1 MDVAVLYKNHLMTT
15 SLLHPHGVSKRKRKQ
30 QRPRHGESMK
40 EASRKSS
47 PSKPLDQCLP
57 LRFQEDNI
65 NIIGKRTSTL
75 PGTRRDLEW
84 DDNQKKSGY
93 KSRRRSSQS
102 HSKLKKTLG
111 TALIDTTNT
120 DNKKTRK
127 GKGKSVSVK
136 VATVAVPKPNSDG
149 IHKTSSTRN
158 PSSSLSSPGLDKK
171 ARKQPKHKRGSS
183 WKSFFSSMAFCG
195 SRRNT
200 NTTYDDRPSSAFVPA
215 PCKSIA
221 KCFDTSNENE
231 VAKTGNVEDR
241 EEVWDDVLM
250 PAEVLELPTP
260 KSSSSS
266 STYSS
271 KFVIPSSQSSAL
283 FSHQETILA
292 KISKE
297 KENFYGSSSSGGKDG
312 KDHDNAK
319 NDIWVERFYMNR
331 QYQPVT
337 YYRSVTNPDRCVL
350 HEPPTGVNASNII
363 LLEDLQAAM
372 RLLVMGKN
380 QQEHE
385 QHYEREARLPKFQQT
400 RQRSTSPRLSEY
412 IEKTKSEDSRDRS
425 CSYHHSVTT
434 SSYHP
439 YPRIIDASLASS
451 VSCSSK
457 ASLLNSDYNKKV
469 ATAATIRKLMLDP
482 LDGKLQDVLL
492 TSEIVGGTRRNGK
505 RGQLKDDGSFPVS
518 AASDSR
524 PSRTVTGTAS
534 ALGTPSKRPT
544 SSRRRLRRKSHRSR
558 ELRRFGPW
566 QVLAGA
572 PRDCKSSRDRPP
584 RRAHRHGSINGKHR
598 NKTNKKRRR
607 SNSKYCPLSNCDG
620 DLPTKRRHHLRLSEK
635 NNALDFKLQ
644 AVPESTSTIRDI
656 PIRESLT
663 TAGRNEKRSN
673 SLVVPGEYRSLIEK
687 LERTMS
693 LQLNTMVPAS
703 TASRSVSTSAKPD
716 PPQVMTDTNNIHRS
730 SIRSENWDDNY
741 NNQQQSGSSIGSV
754 SSVSTCSSSLVY
766 QGSLE
771 DE

>member
-15 SLLHPHGVSKRKRKQ
+15 SLLHPHGANKVQRKQ
-30 QRPRHGESMK
+30 RRPRHGESMK
-40 EASRKSS
+40 EASRRSS
-47 PSKPLDQCLP
+47 PSTRLNQRLP
-57 LRFQEDNI
+57 VRFPDDNM
-65 NIIGKRTSTL
+65 NNIGKRTSTL
-75 PGTRRDLEW
+75 PS
-84 DDNQKKSGY
+84 KK
-93 KSRRRSSQS
+93 
-102 HSKLKKTLG
+102 LG
-111 TALIDTTNT
+111 TALMDTTNT
-120 DNKKTRK
+120 DNKKRRKRK
-127 GKGKSVSVK
+127 GKYDSVK
-136 VATVAVPKPNSDG
+136 VATVAVPKPNSNG
-149 IHKTSSTRN
+149 IHKTSSKRN
-158 PSSSLSSPGLDKK
+158 PSSSLSPTGLDKK
-171 ARKQPKHKRGSS
+171 AKKQAKHERGSS
-183 WKSFFSSMAFCG
+183 WKTFFSSMAFCG

-200 NTTYDDRPSSAFVPA
+200 NTTYDDGPSSTFVPA

-221 KCFDTSNENE
+221 KCFDTANEKKM
-231 VAKTGNVEDR
+231 AKTGNFEDR
-241 EEVWDDVLM
+241 EKVWDDVLM

-260 KSSSSS
+260 QSSSSS

-271 KFVIPSSQSSAL
+271 KFVIPSSQSSVF
-283 FSHQETILA
+283 FSHQESILA
-292 KISKE
+292 KTAKE
-297 KENFYGSSSSGGKDG
+297 QDNPDGLSSSGKKDG
-312 KDHDNAK
+312 KNYDNAK

-380 QQEHE
+380 QQEQE
-385 QHYEREARLPKFQQT
+385 LHYEREARVPEFQQT

-412 IEKTKSEDSRDRS
+412 IEKTRSEDSRDRS
-425 CSYHHSVTT
+425 CSYHHSATI

-439 YPRIIDASLASS
+439 YPRTIDASLASS

-469 ATAATIRKLMLDP
+469 ATAAAIRKLMLDP
-482 LDGKLQDVLL
+482 LDGKLQDVVL
-492 TSEIVGGTRRNGK
+492 TSESVGGTRRNSK
-505 RGQLKDDGSFPVS
+505 RGQQKDDGSFPVS

-534 ALGTPSKRPT
+534 ALCTPSKRST
-544 SSRRRLRRKSHRSR
+544 SSRRRHRRKSHRSR
-558 ELRRFGPW
+558 ELRRLGPW
-566 QVLAGA
+566 QVLTGA
-572 PRDCKSSRDRPP
+572 PRDCNSSRDRPP
-584 RRAHRHGSINGKHR
+584 RRPHRHGSINGKHR
-598 NKTNKKRRR
+598 TKTNKKRRR

-620 DLPTKRRHHLRLSEK
+620 DLPTKRRHHLRHSEK

-656 PIRESLT
+656 PIRESPT

-673 SLVVPGEYRSLIEK
+673 SLVVLGEHRSLSEK

-693 LQLNTMVPAS
+693 LPLNTIVSTS
-703 TASRSVSTSAKPD
+703 TASRCVSTTAKPD
-716 PPQVMTDTNNIHRS
+716 PPQVMTDTSSFHRS
-730 SIRSENWDDNY
+730 SIRSENWDNNN
-741 NNQQQSGSSIGSV
+741 NNQQQSDSSNGSV
-754 SSVSTCSSSLVY
+754 SSASTCSSSLVY